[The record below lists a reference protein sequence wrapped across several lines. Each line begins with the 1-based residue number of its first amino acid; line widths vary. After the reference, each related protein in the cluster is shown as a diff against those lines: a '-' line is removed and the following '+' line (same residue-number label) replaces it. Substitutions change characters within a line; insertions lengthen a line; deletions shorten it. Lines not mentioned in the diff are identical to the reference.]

1 MRPTLTAIERD
12 LRGLL
17 LGDVEFDAVTRHLYA
32 TDGGIYQIEPMG
44 VVSPR
49 DAEDVV
55 RLVEYCT
62 ERGVPLVPRGSGSGL
77 AGAAVGAGLMVDF
90 TRYMNKILEV
100 APDGSWARVQPGL
113 VMGVLNAHMK
123 RYGTFFAP
131 NPSSENYCSLG
142 GMIANNSSGGRSVA
156 YGATKDHVLALD
168 IVLSGGELFHAGP
181 VARGSEALA
190 AALGAGGRAGAAFAD
205 ILPLLDSKRGAI
217 ATSMPRVMKNCSG
230 YRVETVLEWGSDPPR
245 YGAYDG
251 AAAMAAADGEWARA
265 NLQKLFVGSEGTL
278 GLVTEATLNL
288 VPLPGRRA
296 IGMAYFP
303 TVFSAGEAVHP
314 ILGLNPTSLE
324 IMDAN
329 FLRFVRQSNSKID
342 AMLPET
348 VDTALLVEFEAA
360 DDAELA
366 EQLAS
371 LEGLLAGGDALEV
384 KRALD
389 PADQKQLWAVRQ
401 AAVPLLQKLPGP
413 KKIVEFIED
422 ATVHPEVLAD
432 YMSRLNTI
440 LQSRDVQAIMYGH
453 AGDGNIH
460 TRPILDMRDPGD
472 LRLMQEIM
480 EDVMDLIL
488 DLKATPSGEH
498 GDGIVRS
505 PYVRRVYG
513 DEVYGVFEQI
523 KEAFDP
529 TGIMNPGKKV
539 VNAAETGGIATNLR
553 YGRGYWTHE
562 QSPLLHFPGGE
573 YEREI
578 EKCHGCAQCKSMV
591 ATTMCPT
598 YKATRREHASPRAK
612 ANALRNII
620 RGRLDPGLHT
630 DAALKEVTDYC
641 IECGMCALECP
652 SNVNI
657 PKLMLEAKATYR
669 AAHVG
674 GPTDQVLGRA
684 ELVSKVS
691 RAASPLVNPLVSN
704 PMVRRLGERLAG
716 IDQRRT
722 LPSYARKSWEQM
734 LAERRKGAVTVHPV
748 PSAGGA
754 AHEAGAA
761 GAATTTGGAV
771 AGSAAA
777 PTADAAR
784 SAGVIP
790 AAATKPVA
798 FFYDVYANYNDPGLA
813 QTFDTLLR
821 AHGVP
826 VEYPEQKGSAIPE
839 MLYGYLDRARATAD
853 FNVRHALPYVRDGAL
868 LVSGE
873 PTASFAFK
881 VHYPDIVSSE
891 ECSLVA
897 NATRDLGEFL
907 ASRRAEHPE
916 SAPAA
921 VNELKLKVAYHQP
934 CHLKTQQVG
943 SPFFD
948 LLREVPG
955 LELVNLDMGCC
966 GMAGTF
972 GMKAGTFDLSME
984 TGRPL
989 FERVAEVAPDLVAS
1003 ECSTCRMQLAQ
1014 ATGKDT
1020 VHPAELLA
1028 RAYGI

>member
-17 LGDVEFDAVTRHLYA
+17 AGDVEFDALTRHLYA
-32 TDGGIYQIEPMG
+32 TDGGIYQIVPMG
-44 VVSPR
+44 IVSPR
-49 DAEDVV
+49 DADDVM

-62 ERGVPLVPRGSGSGL
+62 ERQVPLVPRGSGSGL

-113 VMGVLNAHMK
+113 VMGVLNAHVK

-156 YGATKDHVLALD
+156 YGGTKDHVLAMDL
-168 IVLSGGELFHAGP
+168 VLSGGELFHAGT
-181 VARGSEALA
+181 VERGSDALA
-190 AALGAGGRAGAAFAD
+190 AALSSAGRTGAAFAD
-205 ILPLLDSKRGAI
+205 LLPLLDEKRAAI

-230 YRVETVLEWGSDPPR
+230 YRVETVLEWGEAVPG
-245 YGAYDG
+245 YGAFDG
-251 AAAMAAADGEWARA
+251 AAALAAGDAEWARA
-265 NLQKLFVGSEGTL
+265 NLHKLFVGSEGTL

-314 ILGLNPTSLE
+314 ILGLEPTSLE

-342 AMLPET
+342 AMLPTE

-366 EQLAS
+366 EKLES
-371 LEGLLAGGDALEV
+371 LEGLLAGGDAMEV

-389 PADQKQLWAVRQ
+389 PSDQKQLWAVRQ

-432 YMSRLNTI
+432 YMSRLDRI

-460 TRPILDMRDPGD
+460 TRPILDMRSPGD
-472 LRLMQEIM
+472 LKLMQEIM
-480 EDVMDLIL
+480 EEVMDLIL

-498 GDGIVRS
+498 GDGLVRS

-529 TGIMNPGKKV
+529 AGIFNPGKKV
-539 VNAAETGGIATNLR
+539 VSQAETGGIATNLR

-562 QSPLLHFPGGE
+562 QSTQLHFPSGE

-578 EKCHGCAQCKSMV
+578 EKCHGCAQCKSLV

-620 RGRLDPGLHT
+620 GGRLDQSLHT
-630 DAALKEVTDYC
+630 DRALKEITDYC

-657 PKLMLEAKATYR
+657 PKLMLEAKAKYR
-669 AAHVG
+669 SAHAG

-684 ELVSKVS
+684 ELVSRVS
-691 RAASPLVNPLVSN
+691 RAAAPVVNPLVTN
-704 PMVRRLGERLAG
+704 PALRRVGERLAG
-716 IDQRRT
+716 IDRRRT
-722 LPSYARKSWEQM
+722 LPAYSRTSWEQM
-734 LAERRKGAVTVHPV
+734 LEKRRKGAVTTPPV
-748 PSAGGA
+748 PSA
-754 AHEAGAA
+754 
-761 GAATTTGGAV
+761 
-771 AGSAAA
+771 A
-777 PTADAAR
+777 PAADAA
-784 SAGVIP
+784 P
-790 AAATKPVA
+790 AKPVA
-798 FFYDVYANYNDPGLA
+798 FFYDVFANYNDPGLA
-813 QTFDTLLR
+813 QTFDSLLR
-821 AHGVP
+821 SHGVP
-826 VEYPEQKGSAIPE
+826 VEYPEQKGSAVPE
-839 MLYGYLDRARATAD
+839 MLYGYMDRARATAG
-853 FNVRHALPYVRDGAL
+853 FNVRHALPFVREGAFV
-868 LVSGE
+868 VSGE

-881 VHYPDIVSSE
+881 VHYPDIVPSE
-891 ECSLVA
+891 DCSLVA

-916 SAPAA
+916 QAPAPA
-921 VNELKLKVAYHQP
+921 NELKLRVAYHQP

-943 SPFFD
+943 SPFFG
-948 LLREVPG
+948 LLKEIPG
-955 LELVNLDMGCC
+955 LEAIDLDAGCC

-989 FERVAEVAPDLVAS
+989 FERVAEVAPDLLVS
-1003 ECSTCRMQLAQ
+1003 ECSTCRMQLEQ
-1014 ATGKDT
+1014 ATGLDS

>member
-17 LGDVEFDAVTRHLYA
+17 RGDVEFDAVTRHLYA

-44 VVSPR
+44 VVSPF
-49 DAEDVV
+49 DAEDVA
-55 RLVEYCT
+55 RLVAYCT
-62 ERGVPLVPRGSGSGL
+62 ERGVPLVPRGAGSGL

-113 VMGVLNAHMK
+113 VMGVLNAHVK

-156 YGATKDHVLALD
+156 YGGTKDHVLALD
-168 IVLSGGELFHAGP
+168 VVLSGGELFHAGP
-181 VARGSEALA
+181 VTRGSDALA
-190 AALGAGGRAGAAFAD
+190 AVLGSGGRAGAAFAD
-205 ILPLLDSKRGAI
+205 LLPLLDRKRGAV

-230 YRVETVLEWGSDPPR
+230 YRVETVLEWGADAPG

-251 AAAMAAADGEWARA
+251 AAALAAADAEWTRA

-314 ILGLNPTSLE
+314 ILALKPSSLE

-329 FLRFVRQSNSKID
+329 FLRFVRESNSKID
-342 AMLPET
+342 AMLPKV

-360 DDAELA
+360 DDAEL
-366 EQLAS
+366 EEKLAS

-389 PADQKQLWAVRQ
+389 PGDQKQLWAVRQ

-440 LQSRDVQAIMYGH
+440 LQSHDVRAIMYGH

-460 TRPILDMRDPGD
+460 TRPILDMRNPGD
-472 LRLMQEIM
+472 LRLMNEIM
-480 EDVMDLIL
+480 EEVMEVIL

-513 DEVYGVFEQI
+513 DEVYGIFERI

-539 VNAAETGGIATNLR
+539 VNPAETGGIATNLR
-553 YGRGYWTHE
+553 YGRDYWTHE
-562 QSPLLHFPGGE
+562 QSTQLHFPGGE

-620 RGRLDPGLHT
+620 SGRLDPGLHT
-630 DAALKEVTDYC
+630 GAALKEVTDYC

-657 PKLMLEAKATYR
+657 PKLMLEAKAKYR
-669 AAHVG
+669 TAHAG

-691 RAASPLVNPLVSN
+691 RAASPVVNPLAANRV
-704 PMVRRLGERLAG
+704 VRRLGERLAG
-716 IDQRRT
+716 IDHRRT
-722 LPSYARKSWEQM
+722 LPAYARKSWEQM
-734 LAERRKGAVTVHPV
+734 LAERRKGAVNPHPV
-748 PSAGGA
+748 PEPGAGTEAVGVAGNPGGSGGSSAGDSA
-754 AHEAGAA
+754 AP
-761 GAATTTGGAV
+761 AV
-771 AGSAAA
+771 AAPAAA
-777 PTADAAR
+777 P
-784 SAGVIP
+784 
-790 AAATKPVA
+790 AAAKPVA

-813 QTFDTLLR
+813 QTFDSLLR

-826 VEYPEQKGSAIPE
+826 VVYPEQKGSAVPE
-839 MLYGYLDRARATAD
+839 MLYGYMDRARATAE
-853 FNVRHALPYVRDGAL
+853 FNVRHALPHVRDGAYV
-868 LVSGE
+868 VSGE

-891 ECSLVA
+891 DCSLVA

-907 ASRRAEHPE
+907 VSRRTERPE
-916 SAPAA
+916 AAPRPVADI
-921 VNELKLKVAYHQP
+921 KLKIAYHQP

-948 LLREVPG
+948 LLEEVPG
-955 LELVNLDMGCC
+955 LELVNLDAGCC

-989 FERVAEVAPDLVAS
+989 FERVTDVSPDLVAS

>member
-17 LGDVEFDAVTRHLYA
+17 AGDVEFDAITRHLYA
-32 TDGGIYQIEPMG
+32 TDGGIYQIVPMG
-44 VVSPR
+44 VVCPR
-49 DAEDVV
+49 DTDDVV
-55 RLVEYCT
+55 KLVDYCT
-62 ERGVPLVPRGSGSGL
+62 ERQIPLVPRGSGSGL

-90 TRYMNKILEV
+90 TRYMNKIVEV
-100 APDGSWARVQPGL
+100 AADGSWARVQPGL
-113 VMGVLNAHMK
+113 VMGVLNAHLK

-156 YGATKDHVLALD
+156 YGGTKDHVLALD
-168 IVLSGGELFHAGP
+168 VVLSGGELFHAG
-181 VARGSEALA
+181 VIDRGSDALEALRT
-190 AALGAGGRAGAAFAD
+190 AGGLGGSAFSD
-205 ILPLLDSKRGAI
+205 LLPLFDAKRGAI
-217 ATSMPRVMKNCSG
+217 ADSMPRVMKNCSG
-230 YRVETVLEWGSDPPR
+230 YRVETVLEWGDEPPG
-245 YGAYDG
+245 YGAYDST
-251 AAAMAAADGEWARA
+251 AALTAADDTWARA
-265 NLQKLFVGSEGTL
+265 NPHKLFVGSEGTL

-303 TVFSAGEAVHP
+303 TVFSAGEAVHS
-314 ILGLNPTSLE
+314 ILGLDPTSLE

-342 AMLPET
+342 AMLPDE
-348 VDTALLVEFEAA
+348 VDTALLVEFEAE
-360 DDAELA
+360 DDTELA
-366 EQLAS
+366 ERLAS

-389 PADQKQLWAVRQ
+389 PGDQKQLWAVRQ

-432 YMSRLNTI
+432 YMSRLNRI
-440 LQSRDVQAIMYGH
+440 LSSRDVQAIMYGH

-460 TRPILDMRDPGD
+460 TRPILDMRAPGD

-480 EDVMDLIL
+480 EEVMDLIL

-498 GDGIVRS
+498 GDGLVRS

-529 TGIMNPGKKV
+529 AGIFNPGKKV
-539 VNAAETGGIATNLR
+539 VNVAETGGIATNLR

-562 QSPLLHFPGGE
+562 QATRLHFPSGE

-578 EKCHGCAQCKSMV
+578 EKCHGCAQCKSLV

-612 ANALRNII
+612 ANVLRNVIN
-620 RGRLDPGLHT
+620 GRLDQSLHT
-630 DAALKEVTDYC
+630 DAALKNVTDYC

-657 PKLMLEAKATYR
+657 PKLMLEAKARYR
-669 AAHVG
+669 AAHGG
-674 GPTDQVLGRA
+674 GPTDRVLGRA
-684 ELVSKVS
+684 ELVSKVG
-691 RAASPLVNPLVSN
+691 RAAAPVVNPLTAN
-704 PMVRRLGERLAG
+704 GAARRLGELVAG
-716 IDQRRT
+716 IDRRRA
-722 LPSYARKSWEQM
+722 LPTYSRKSWEQM
-734 LAERRKGAVTVHPV
+734 LEQRRKGAVTMPPV
-748 PSAGGA
+748 PQPPGDAHGA
-754 AHEAGAA
+754 
-761 GAATTTGGAV
+761 
-771 AGSAAA
+771 
-777 PTADAAR
+777 
-784 SAGVIP
+784 P
-790 AAATKPVA
+790 AKPVA
-798 FFYDVYANYNDPGLA
+798 FFYDVYANYNEPALA
-813 QTFDTLLR
+813 QTFDALLR

-826 VEYPEQKGSAIPE
+826 AEYPDQKGSAVPE
-839 MLYGYLDRARATAD
+839 MLYGYLDRARTTAE
-853 FNVRHALPYVRDGAL
+853 FNVGHALPYVRDGAFV
-868 LVSGE
+868 VSGE

-881 VHYPDIVSSE
+881 VHYPDIAPSE

-907 ASRRAEHPE
+907 VSRRTEHPE
-916 SAPAA
+916 ASPRP
-921 VNELKLKVAYHQP
+921 VNGLKIKAAYHQP

-943 SPFFD
+943 SPFFE
-948 LLREVPG
+948 LLKEVPD
-955 LELVNLDMGCC
+955 LELVNLDAGCC

-972 GMKAGTFDLSME
+972 GMKSETFDLSME

-989 FERVAEVAPDLVAS
+989 FGKVAEVVPDLLVS
-1003 ECSTCRMQLAQ
+1003 ECSTCRMQLEQ
-1014 ATGKDT
+1014 ATGLDS